1 MTLKNYNRRKEYKLK
16 KEKHE
21 MYIKKLNNTFQKRN
35 ILYKELEKIDDHDGT
50 VESYKYN
57 PKLNKVMARL
67 SSLNGRIRYL
77 TEKVERTE

>member
-21 MYIKKLNNTFQKRN
+21 MYIRKLNNTVQKRN

-57 PKLNKVMARL
+57 PKLNKVRARL
-67 SSLNGRIRYL
+67 SSLNGYAKYL
-77 TEKVERTE
+77 EEKIERT